1 MNNIFTTNTRF
12 LLENMNQNKHMPKEY
27 IQIAFDFDN
36 QDQFEILVA
45 QLSNLG
51 FDGFNEEEAATGIN
65 NGVGMSSV
73 LGTSAGLGSGA
84 GHCKT
89 YILSSDYLENNIEIE
104 LNNIFSLIGLKYSK
118 SIIKEENWNAIWE
131 SNFEP
136 VRVGDFV
143 GIRAHFHPSFEPAVK
158 YEINITPKMSFGT
171 GHHGT
176 TFTVMQMMSE
186 MDFKGKS
193 VYDFGTGTGIL
204 AILAEKLGASS
215 VLAVDN
221 DDWCIEN
228 ALENLQQNESKSIVI
243 EKVETALQEKQF
255 DIVLANVNR
264 HIIEANMEALSLA
277 GKSHSELILSGLLIE
292 DRNDMIHLAQK
303 YGWNY
308 QTHKIMNGWISM
320 YFSRP

>member
-1 MNNIFTTNTRF
+1 
-12 LLENMNQNKHMPKEY
+12 MPKEY

-45 QLSNLG
+45 QLSDLG

-65 NGVGMSSV
+65 NGVGMSSI
-73 LGTSAGLGSGA
+73 LGTSAGLGAGA

-89 YILSSDYLENNIEIE
+89 FILASEYLEYNIEIE
-104 LNNIFSLIGLKYSK
+104 LNNIFNQHHLTYSK
-118 SIIKEENWNAIWE
+118 SIVKEENWNAVWE

-136 VRVGDFV
+136 VRVDDFV
-143 GIRAHFHPSFEPAVK
+143 GIRANFHPHFDPQVQ

-176 TFTVMQMMSE
+176 TFTVMQMMQE
-186 MDFKGKS
+186 MNFEGKS

-204 AILAEKLGASS
+204 AILAEKMGATE

-228 ALENLQQNESKSIVI
+228 ANENLEANQSVRIHV
-243 EKVETALQEKQF
+243 EKVVSAIQDRTF
-255 DIVLANVNR
+255 DIILANVNR
-264 HIIEANMEALSLA
+264 HIIEANML
-277 GKSHSELILSGLLIE
+277 ELTKTSKDDSQLVLSGLLIE
-292 DRNDMIHLAQK
+292 DQQDMINLATQN
-303 YGWNY
+303 GWNFL
-308 QTHKIMNGWISM
+308 KIKQKEGWISLL
-320 YFSRP
+320 FDKK

>member
-1 MNNIFTTNTRF
+1 
-12 LLENMNQNKHMPKEY
+12 MPKEY

-36 QDQFEILVA
+36 QDQFELMVA
-45 QLSNLG
+45 QLADLG

-73 LGTSAGLGSGA
+73 LGTTGGLGAGA

-89 YILSSDYLENNIEIE
+89 FILASDFEAQYLENELEI
-104 LNNIFSLIGLKYSK
+104 IFKQHNLTYSK

-136 VRVGDFV
+136 VRIDDFV
-143 GIRAHFHPSFEPAVK
+143 GIRAHFHPHFDPEVQ

-176 TFTVMQMMSE
+176 TFSVIQLME
-186 MDFKGKS
+186 KMDFKGKS

-204 AILAEKLGASS
+204 AILAEKLGASAIT
-215 VLAVDN
+215 AVDN

-228 ALENLQQNESKSIVI
+228 ALENIQTNDSKVI
-243 EKVETALQEKQF
+243 RIQKVENAQQDKQF
-255 DIVLANVNR
+255 DIVIANVNR

-277 GKSHSELILSGLLIE
+277 GKQHSELILSGLLIE
-292 DRNDMIHLAQK
+292 DRNDMIHLIEK
-303 YGWNY
+303 YDWKY
-308 QTHKIMNGWISM
+308 QNHKIMNGWISM
-320 YFSRP
+320 YFTRQ

>member
-1 MNNIFTTNTRF
+1 
-12 LLENMNQNKHMPKEY
+12 MPKEY
-27 IQIAFDFDN
+27 IQIAFDFEN

-73 LGTSAGLGSGA
+73 LGTTAGLGEGA

-89 YILSSDYLENNIEIE
+89 FILSTEYIDNNIEIE

-118 SIIKEENWNAIWE
+118 SVIKEENWNAIWE

-136 VRVGDFV
+136 VRVDDFV
-143 GIRAHFHPSFEPAVK
+143 GIRAHFHSSFDPAVQ

-176 TFTVMQMMSE
+176 TFTVMQMMAE
-186 MDFKGKS
+186 MDFKGKT

-204 AILAEKLGASS
+204 AILAEKLGAAT
-215 VLAVDN
+215 VLGVDN
-221 DDWCIEN
+221 DDWCVEN
-228 ALENLQQNESKSIVI
+228 AIENLQNNESSVISIKKVESAAQNEH
-243 EKVETALQEKQF
+243 F
-255 DIVLANVNR
+255 DIILANVNR
-264 HIIEANMEALSLA
+264 HIIEANMVALSAA
-277 GKSHSELILSGLLIE
+277 GKTGAVLVLSGLLIE
-292 DRNDMIHLAQK
+292 DQEDMIQLATNHGWVFQK
-303 YGWNY
+303 
-308 QTHKIMNGWISM
+308 QKQMNGWISLL
-320 YFSRP
+320 FTR